1 MGDIWIDRF
10 PAHLKDRAPRVFF
23 ENGGW
28 EVELGGRRL
37 TPPGTAMSSCAFE
50 CVPGMNDIEQR
61 MKDLNAEGVAT
72 NLLQFVDIFPL
83 DEDLVS
89 AELGRIRRM
98 VVVEQNY
105 TGQLAHVLRGLTG
118 RKADQRINKYD
129 GRPLSPDEIVAA
141 VVKEGRLVH
150 V

>member
-1 MGDIWIDRF
+1 M
-10 PAHLKDRAPRVFF
+10 
-23 ENGGW
+23 
-28 EVELGGRRL
+28 
-37 TPPGTAMSSCAFE
+37 
-50 CVPGMNDIEQR
+50 
-61 MKDLNAEGVAT
+61 
-72 NLLQFVDIFPL
+72 FPL
-83 DEDLVS
+83 DEDIIS
-89 AELGRIRRM
+89 AEIDRIKRM